1 MNEIISVKQL
11 PIITEQLQTLKADIE
26 ARVSEALAM
35 ECTDNTVKKVK
46 EVRAELKKSF
56 TELEQQRKRVKKE
69 ILEPYERFEAI
80 YKECVSVAFTSAD
93 TELKRKIDEVEDA
106 RKAEKRQKVKSYAE
120 ELKQSTG
127 LYWLD
132 TDRVIP
138 NITLSASVTSL
149 ISKVSQSIEN
159 IKSDT
164 GCIDDPEILAEYQ
177 KTLNLGQAQTVVKER
192 RQAVEQA
199 KRQSEQTQEQEKIK
213 EQAEEK
219 VNEIIAPPVVQTVE
233 KTYKMS
239 FTVVGTLSQLKEIK
253 QFLESRGIKY
263 E

>member
-11 PIITEQLQTLKADIE
+11 PIIAEQLQTLKADIE

-35 ECTDNTVKKVK
+35 ECTDSTVKKVK
-46 EVRAELKKSF
+46 EIRTELKKSF
-56 TELEQQRKRVKKE
+56 TELEQQRKRVKRE

-120 ELKQSTG
+120 ELKLSYG
-127 LYWLD
+127 LLWLD

-138 NITLSASVTSL
+138 NVTLSASLTSL
-149 ISKVSQSIEN
+149 MGKVAEATEN
-159 IKSDT
+159 IDNDIR
-164 GCIDDPEILAEYQ
+164 CIDDPEILSEYQ
-177 KTLNLGQAQTVVKER
+177 KCLNLAQAQMVVKER
-192 RQAVEQA
+192 RKAVEQA
-199 KRQSEQTQEQEKIK
+199 KVAQEQVQTR